1 MYHHLLWQIQMAEQ
15 SLRHAEDIGLHTTVK
30 TDTYVDA
37 ESTVKKVLFKKY
49 DYLYLSEKNSDT
61 ALQKGNIMGEVT
73 IITGDGTKYFTHFTA
88 MCRQYFD
95 HGIE

>member
-15 SLRHAEDIGLHTTVK
+15 SHRHAEDIGLHTTLK
-30 TDTYVDA
+30 TDTSVDA
-37 ESTVKKVLFKKY
+37 ESTVKNVLFKKY
-49 DYLYLSEKNSDT
+49 DYMYLSEKNSDT

-73 IITGDGTKYFTHFTA
+73 IITGDRTKYFTHFTA
-88 MCRQYFD
+88 TCRQNFD